1 MSVNENKEN
10 SASLFVVK
18 TRHRHRQ
25 SATHTF
31 SDLTP
36 VEETQQI
43 KKNTFDFYKLHPLCE
58 EQNTLQMAAH
68 ARMWFDYEVTSDI
81 IVCMLHFYL
90 FSLWF
95 AWTVCALCLW
105 HPVPVHGVFLLRYH
119 FTICLDQ
126 WDFRLILDARTLL
139 RSQTASFFK
148 LLEGVRV
155 GFTVRIRKIVHQIY
169 SPPGSRGYAQ
179 ERRLSRSRICKHR
192 QTRMQR
198 LLM

>member
-1 MSVNENKEN
+1 
-10 SASLFVVK
+10 
-18 TRHRHRQ
+18 
-25 SATHTF
+25 
-31 SDLTP
+31 
-36 VEETQQI
+36 
-43 KKNTFDFYKLHPLCE
+43 
-58 EQNTLQMAAH
+58 MAAH

-119 FTICLDQ
+119 FTMCLDQ

-198 LLM
+198 LLMLSAQTLAAGQLIRVKWSPWFNWLLSFCLLNQQQDT